1 MTDNE
6 LLATSE
12 GNRQKA
18 LSIIRRIGVT
28 EAFARAGGE
37 AHIVGSVAMGLI
49 MTHRDIDIHA
59 YTTTLTAKG
68 SFAVMADIAE
78 CPGITRMECR
88 NLITTDEACMEW
100 HAWYADENG
109 HEWQIDIMHILK
121 GSRYDGYFE
130 RVADRIARALTDE
143 TRRTILRLTY
153 DTPDDEKVMGIEYY
167 QAVIAGGVSTWQELV
182 EWRKAHPVTG
192 IVSWMP
198 PCRENRP

>member
-6 LLATSE
+6 LLAMSE
-12 GNRQKA
+12 GNHQKA

-59 YTTTLTAKG
+59 YTTTLTAKD

-88 NLITTDEACMEW
+88 NLIKTDEACMEW

-130 RVADRIARALTDE
+130 RMAEHIKTALTEE
-143 TRRTILRLTY
+143 TRLAILRLKAE
-153 DTPDDEKVMGIEYY
+153 TPEGTHVAGIEYY
-167 QAVIAGGVSTWQELV
+167 QAVLRDGIRTWPDFAA
-182 EWRKAHPVTG
+182 WRKEHAAEG
-192 IVSWMP
+192 IIEWMP
-198 PCRENRP
+198 